1 MQQFIRKYLFYVTL
15 LICCVTFSDICMA
28 QKYINYKCQREWVD
42 SIIKSKEG
50 KNLTLEDFLAPT
62 NKIPTDLHPVN
73 EKGIKLY
80 IKGKTDKAYKYF
92 AKIKNEIDR
101 KNKYKKYKHN
111 ALPILRGYVNYQ
123 LLYYHNFNNFDPY
136 YEGVPTKLLN
146 SDNARYIEN
155 YEYDDL
161 TYLMLSSAY
170 GKEYYRPGNVVKY
183 FSPQKEAYSVCDKD
197 NFKHLMLSRTFPKG
211 GNNVEL
217 NSGSRYYSSEEP
229 SFSLFCV
236 FHSEYSSYIDLFSY
250 KDKLS
255 ALLEGFK
262 TIQNYK
268 YAIPYLTMMS
278 PNSEVYQKDA
288 LGKSAKELY
297 EMAQK
302 ANEDDEYRLFLL
314 ARSSLWGNLD
324 ATMELFK
331 FCFNECNSEKTDFIA
346 KRFWNR
352 AKDLCLIMKE
362 MDEYKTIVPL
372 IDQYYQTFDENY
384 NIASENLEKRKRRE
398 QECKL
403 AEKEAKRERRR
414 RMWGNILAGVA
425 QAATATMNQMYGGG
439 YAMTPQTY
447 SVPSYSGT
455 IADQM
460 SQPGY
465 FNDVYNQMIQ
475 QTMSQAQ
482 QQQWNEY
489 QNAQSFF
496 QKMGTNITFEEYQQ
510 GLINGFNTVVPQ
522 LNVNW
527 NNIDWNNVN
536 WNNIDSQ
543 SVDSYDMTTYSGNSP
558 GNSTGTTTSRDILN
572 SNGGGKCLLCHGDGK
587 CFNCHGYGISNNM
600 GITKTCETCKNNRG
614 VCPQCHGTKVA
625 SWNR

>member
-15 LICCVTFSDICMA
+15 LICCVAFSDICMA
-28 QKYINYKCQREWVD
+28 QKYIDYKYQREWVD

-50 KNLTLEDFLAPT
+50 KNLILEDFLAPT
-62 NKIPTDLHPVN
+62 NRIPIHLDKVCK
-73 EKGIKLY
+73 KGINFYL
-80 IKGKTDKAYKYF
+80 KGKTSKAYKYF
-92 AKIKNEIDR
+92 KKLST
-101 KNKYKKYKHN
+101 KYQYRQY
-111 ALPILRGYVNYQ
+111 ANYQ
-123 LLYYHNFNNFDPY
+123 LLYYNNFSKFDPY
-136 YEGVPTKLLN
+136 YEGIPTALMCKVDESLIFHY
-146 SDNARYIEN
+146 D
-155 YEYDDL
+155 YDDF

-170 GKEYYRPGNVVKY
+170 GNESYRPGNIVN
-183 FSPQKEAYSVCDKD
+183 FFISYSYTYNDV
-197 NFKHLMLSRTFPKG
+197 FKHIILSRTFPIGKDA
-211 GNNVEL
+211 
-217 NSGSRYYSSEEP
+217 
-229 SFSLFCV
+229 SFGLFN
-236 FHSEYSSYIDLFSY
+236 LFQS
-250 KDKLS
+250 KS
-255 ALLEGFK
+255 FLEGFK
-262 TIQNYK
+262 FLQQSK
-268 YAIPYLTMMS
+268 YLLPYISQM
-278 PNSEVYQKDA
+278 NSDNDIYEEDG

-297 EMAQK
+297 ELAQQID
-302 ANEDDEYRLFLL
+302 DDEHKLFLL
-314 ARSSLWGNLD
+314 SRSSLWGNLD
-324 ATMELFK
+324 ATIELINYYPNLCNRK
-331 FCFNECNSEKTDFIA
+331 TSNETA
-346 KRFWNR
+346 KKLLGD
-352 AKDLCLIMKE
+352 AKELCSIMKKT
-362 MDEYKTIVPL
+362 DEYKAMIPF
-372 IDQYYQTFDENY
+372 IDKCYNAFDENY
-384 NIASENLEKRKRRE
+384 KIASKNLEKEKQRERERKLAE
-398 QECKL
+398 KE

-447 SVPSYSGT
+447 SVPSYSGN
-455 IADQM
+455 IAAQM

-572 SNGGGKCLLCHGDGK
+572 SSGGGDCLLCHGDGK
-587 CFNCHGYGISNNM
+587 CFNCHGNGISNNM